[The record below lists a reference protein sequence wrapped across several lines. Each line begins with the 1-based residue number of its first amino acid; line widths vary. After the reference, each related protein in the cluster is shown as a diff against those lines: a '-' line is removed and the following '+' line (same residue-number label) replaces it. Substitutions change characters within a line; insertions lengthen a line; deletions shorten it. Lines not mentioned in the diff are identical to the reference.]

1 MSDLYDK
8 QHDAEIVRLNDRITK
23 LEASLADSNEA
34 LQVMG
39 LKLAHAEEE
48 NARLS
53 GEREQLNEQL
63 RKMGADWLATAIN
76 GEAEKLP
83 ATRIK
88 NLVEQHGSYR
98 KVGELLDVDHA
109 YLHRIAHGEK
119 DNMSDDMLLKL
130 GLRRGTFY
138 AAIGIQSA
146 NTVGG
151 PTPVMDAA
159 PAWEMMAIAWL
170 RGKAAGQAQNNERW
184 PDHAKCYPRWT
195 LYVDIAQELANEL
208 EREHQKREDTR
219 NAGESDS

>member
-1 MSDLYDK
+1 MNLREQFEKWYRTQNKVFQDTFNK
-8 QHDAEIVRLNDRITK
+8 AEK
-23 LEASLADSNEA
+23 
-34 LQVMG
+34 
-39 LKLAHAEEE
+39 
-48 NARLS
+48 
-53 GEREQLNEQL
+53 GERDRYYYDRVESGWQGFQSGHAAGLEQ
-63 RKMGADWLATAIN
+63 
-76 GEAEKLP
+76 AEG
-83 ATRIK
+83 
-88 NLVEQHGSYR
+88 H
-98 KVGELLDVDHA
+98 
-109 YLHRIAHGEK
+109 
-119 DNMSDDMLLKL
+119 
-130 GLRRGTFY
+130 
-138 AAIGIQSA
+138 SA

>member
-1 MSDLYDK
+1 MSGLVK
-8 QHDAEIVRLNDRITK
+8 RLRVLQEFWNRRDALTRYMAVEMAVETVVVSAKSADALEAQARRITE

-39 LKLAHAEEE
+39 LKLAHAEADRADFMEIAKE
-48 NARLS
+48 RSARCV
-53 GEREQLNEQL
+53 QLAEHRSQL
-63 RKMGADWLATAIN
+63 
-76 GEAEKLP
+76 
-83 ATRIK
+83 
-88 NLVEQHGSYR
+88 
-98 KVGELLDVDHA
+98 
-109 YLHRIAHGEK
+109 
-119 DNMSDDMLLKL
+119 
-130 GLRRGTFY
+130 
-138 AAIGIQSA
+138 AAQLQSHSA
-146 NTVGG
+146 NTVVG

-219 NAGESDS
+219 TAGESDS